1 MSSKTQ
7 TNVRLPDELRRHAM
21 VSASRLGQSLPR
33 FVMDSLVFRLTH
45 DAASDRLESVVEE
58 LRALVAG
65 QVAASAEKHLAI
77 AEASRDAT
85 RKALSDFFQE
95 LSAAGSDEPPV
106 AHAQSPP
113 PRPPLKP
120 KF

>member
-1 MSSKTQ
+1 
-7 TNVRLPDELRRHAM
+7 M
-21 VSASRLGQSLPR
+21 VTASRLGQSLPR
-33 FVMDSLVFRLTH
+33 FLMDSLVFRLTH

-65 QVAASAEKHLAI
+65 QVAASVEKHLSI

-85 RKALSDFFQE
+85 RKALEDFFTG
-95 LSAAGSDEPPV
+95 LVSASEEGTSEP
-106 AHAQSPP
+106 QPP
-113 PRPPLKP
+113 IPQRQRP